1 MDLICQLRTPISH
14 PLIRIKAAIALNWVL
29 KHKIVINLVKPLLK
43 DILTVYL
50 QLLDNDDL

>member
-14 PLIRIKAAIALNWVL
+14 PLIRIKAAIAFNCVL
-29 KHKIVINLVKPLLK
+29 KHKIVIDLVKPLLK
-43 DILTVYL
+43 GILTVYL